1 MCFCPVA
8 GKLDYRVQASLG
20 DVLQP
25 VEITSHNQDDEK
37 HKQVVKLVT
46 EQYNAYRQNYSGNI
60 KFDINDGSKIFF

>member
-46 EQYNAYRQNYSGNI
+46 EQYNAYRGNYSGNI